1 MDRCWS
7 TTPPPHAREHVPVV
21 DQEFKTQF
29 CRGHDLRRRR
39 RLQAHEPGRLIIED
53 QDAKTTRHTQKY
65 FLMAHRRGKCIKRWQ
80 KSKWRPKSCLE
91 LLNTGLYHVLFCKL
105 RYHCCQIV
113 VRWIN
118 HVKYCFRFPQL
129 WRKMLTPLF
138 GETGMSRFFFFFFFF
153 FGGGGGG
160 GGGMHWHPVT
170 SLLEL

>member
-80 KSKWRPKSCLE
+80 KSKWRPKSCWNYSTLVCTTCFFA
-91 LLNTGLYHVLFCKL
+91 NWGITVVKL
-105 RYHCCQIV
+105 Q

-138 GETGMSRFFFFFFFF
+138 GETGMSRCFFFFVVFFLR
-153 FGGGGGG
+153 